1 MDNMVQQY
9 ILKLRETGSVIN
21 TAFVISGA
29 RGILQFQDRTRL
41 AKFGGPATL
50 TTAWAKSLLRRMNF
64 TKRRGTTKS
73 KLPVEEF
80 NKLKASFLQ
89 EIVDIV
95 TMEEIPPQLIFNW
108 DQTGLNLVPVASWM
122 MELKGSKRVEIKGLD
137 DKRQITGVFGL
148 TNRQCW
154 NTLTIL

>member
-1 MDNMVQQY
+1 MDKNGQHGSAVHFKTEGNRKCDKYSCCHFWCKRY
-9 ILKLRETGSVIN
+9 ITSQE
-21 TAFVISGA
+21 
-29 RGILQFQDRTRL
+29 RTRL
-41 AKFGGPATL
+41 AKFDGPATL

-73 KLPVEEF
+73 KLLVEEF
-80 NKLKASFLQ
+80 HKLKASFLQ

-108 DQTGLNLVPVASWM
+108 DQTGLNLVPVASWT

-137 DKRQITGVFGL
+137 DK
-148 TNRQCW
+148 
-154 NTLTIL
+154 